1 MSDAIERARRGDHA
15 KLNAREVGQI
25 AHNSMSRAENSCDVF
40 SLRVK
45 SESLFICSIRVFNRH
60 RSTAELTTD
69 PHSRQVNAEDQ
80 APTLNETL
88 PSCGLA
94 PSEKTGL
101 TAKQS
106 KQLSPDQTDAGLL
119 PAFFL
124 RAPLDVASRAR
135 RAEFISGSGQ
145 WNPAR
150 WRLDTRLAALRPVL
164 LDARAPDM
172 RLDGRVQLDRPQ
184 SKFVLISVYRSFA
197 RQNHWKNIPRHP
209 LANDEIEL
217 LDYPEGFE
225 AINWALMNTRD
236 YQNAEC
242 KSVCMAECLSPSAV
256 LPQDFSRIYVPTEE
270 IEQLCGAKM
279 REINLKV
286 PISVNPGMFR

>member
-1 MSDAIERARRGDHA
+1 MSD
-15 KLNAREVGQI
+15 
-25 AHNSMSRAENSCDVF
+25 
-40 SLRVK
+40 VK
-45 SESLFICSIRVFNRH
+45 SIKDQFFVYHLTSVENLDGIFTEGLKPRASLINF
-60 RSTAELTTD
+60 T
-69 PHSRQVNAEDQ
+69 
-80 APTLNETL
+80 
-88 PSCGLA
+88 
-94 PSEKTGL
+94 
-101 TAKQS
+101 
-106 KQLSPDQTDAGLL
+106 
-119 PAFFL
+119 
-124 RAPLDVASRAR
+124 DVADSEILNKRKALKLDHYVPFHWF
-135 RAEFISGSGQ
+135 AA
-145 WNPAR
+145 NPF
-150 WRLDTRLAALRPVL
+150 
-164 LDARAPDM
+164 
-172 RLDGRVQLDRPQ
+172 DGRVQLDRPQ

-197 RQNHWKNIPRHP
+197 RQNHWKIIPRHP